1 MEKEKRQKFAEY
13 IQSVA
18 TIEECM
24 KPYRDQRKELR
35 RNFIEN
41 RWLSREEASLAVKAF
56 RMWEQQIDF
65 EDLTAIY
72 ESIET
77 SFAEKEV
84 VDEAA

>member
-1 MEKEKRQKFAEY
+1 VEKEKRQKFAEY
-13 IQSVA
+13 VQSIA
-18 TIEECM
+18 AIEECM
-24 KPYRDQRKELR
+24 KPYRDQRKDLR
-35 RNFIEN
+35 RNFVEN
-41 RWLSREEASLAVKAF
+41 RWLSREEASMAVKAF

-84 VDEAA
+84 ADEAA

>member
-13 IQSVA
+13 VQSIA
-18 TIEECM
+18 AIEESM

-35 RNFIEN
+35 RNFVEN
-41 RWLSREEASLAVKAF
+41 RWLSREEASLAVKAY

-84 VDEAA
+84 ADEAS

>member
-1 MEKEKRQKFAEY
+1 VEKEKRQKFAEY

>member
-1 MEKEKRQKFAEY
+1 VEKEKRQKFAEY

-18 TIEECM
+18 AIEECM

-65 EDLTAIY
+65 DDLAAIY

-84 VDEAA
+84 MDEAA

>member
-13 IQSVA
+13 VQSIA
-18 TIEECM
+18 AIEDCM

-41 RWLSREEASLAVKAF
+41 RWLSKEEASLAVKAF

-65 EDLTAIY
+65 DDLTAIY

-84 VDEAA
+84 TDEAS

>member
-84 VDEAA
+84 MDEAA

>member
-13 IQSVA
+13 IQSIA
-18 TIEECM
+18 AIEECM
-24 KPYRDQRKELR
+24 KPYREQRKDLR
-35 RNFIEN
+35 RSFVEN
-41 RWLSREEASLAVKAF
+41 RWLSREEASLAVKAY

-65 EDLTAIY
+65 DDLTAIY

-77 SFAEKEV
+77 SFAEKGL

>member
-1 MEKEKRQKFAEY
+1 MEKEKRQKFGEY
-13 IQSVA
+13 IQSIA
-18 TIEECM
+18 AIEECM

-41 RWLSREEASLAVKAF
+41 RWLSKEEASLAVKAF

-65 EDLTAIY
+65 DDLTAIY

-84 VDEAA
+84 MDEAA

>member
-1 MEKEKRQKFAEY
+1 VEKEKRQKFAEY
-13 IQSVA
+13 VQSIA
-18 TIEECM
+18 AIEECM

>member
-1 MEKEKRQKFAEY
+1 
-13 IQSVA
+13 
-18 TIEECM
+18 
-24 KPYRDQRKELR
+24 
-35 RNFIEN
+35 
-41 RWLSREEASLAVKAF
+41 LAVKAF

-84 VDEAA
+84 MDEAA

>member
-1 MEKEKRQKFAEY
+1 VEKEKRQKFAEY
-13 IQSVA
+13 VQSIA
-18 TIEECM
+18 AIEECM

-41 RWLSREEASLAVKAF
+41 RWLSREEASLAVKAY

-72 ESIET
+72 ESIEM

-84 VDEAA
+84 TDEAA

>member
-13 IQSVA
+13 VQSIA
-18 TIEECM
+18 AIEECM
-24 KPYRDQRKELR
+24 KPYRDQRKDLR

-72 ESIET
+72 ESIEM

-84 VDEAA
+84 VDETA

>member
-13 IQSVA
+13 VQSIA
-18 TIEECM
+18 AIEECM
-24 KPYRDQRKELR
+24 KPYRDQRKDLR
-35 RNFIEN
+35 RNFVEN
-41 RWLSREEASLAVKAF
+41 RWLSREEASMAVKAF

-84 VDEAA
+84 ADEAA

>member
-13 IQSVA
+13 VQSIA
-18 TIEECM
+18 AIEECM
-24 KPYRDQRKELR
+24 KPYRDQRKDLR
-35 RNFIEN
+35 RNFVEN
-41 RWLSREEASLAVKAF
+41 RWLSREEASMAVKAF
-56 RMWEQQIDF
+56 RMWEQQINF

-84 VDEAA
+84 ADEAA

>member
-13 IQSVA
+13 VQSIA
-18 TIEECM
+18 AIEECM

-41 RWLSREEASLAVKAF
+41 RWLSREEASLAVKAY

-72 ESIET
+72 ESIEM

-84 VDEAA
+84 TDEAA

>member
-13 IQSVA
+13 VQSIA
-18 TIEECM
+18 AIEDCM
-24 KPYRDQRKELR
+24 RPYRDQRKELR
-35 RNFIEN
+35 QNFIEN

-65 EDLTAIY
+65 DDLTAIY

-77 SFAEKEV
+77 SFAEKEITN
-84 VDEAA
+84 EAS

>member
-13 IQSVA
+13 VQSIA
-18 TIEECM
+18 AIEDCM
-24 KPYRDQRKELR
+24 KPSRDQRKELR

-65 EDLTAIY
+65 DDLTAIY

-84 VDEAA
+84 TDEAS

>member
-13 IQSVA
+13 IQSIA
-18 TIEECM
+18 AIEDCM
-24 KPYRDQRKELR
+24 RPYRDQRKELR
-35 RNFIEN
+35 QNFIEN

-65 EDLTAIY
+65 DDLTAIY

-77 SFAEKEV
+77 SFAEKEITG
-84 VDEAA
+84 EAS

>member
-13 IQSVA
+13 VQSIA
-18 TIEECM
+18 AIEDCM

-41 RWLSREEASLAVKAF
+41 RWLSWEEASLAVKAF

-65 EDLTAIY
+65 DDLTAIY

-84 VDEAA
+84 PDEAS

>member
-13 IQSVA
+13 IQS
-18 TIEECM
+18 IEDCM
-24 KPYRDQRKELR
+24 RPYRDQRKELR
-35 RNFIEN
+35 QNFIEN

-65 EDLTAIY
+65 DDLTAIY

-77 SFAEKEV
+77 SFAEKEITN
-84 VDEAA
+84 EAS

>member
-13 IQSVA
+13 VQSIA
-18 TIEECM
+18 AIEDCM

-65 EDLTAIY
+65 DDLTAIY

-84 VDEAA
+84 ADEAS

>member
-13 IQSVA
+13 VQSIA
-18 TIEECM
+18 AIEECM

>member
-1 MEKEKRQKFAEY
+1 VEKEKRQKFAEY
-13 IQSVA
+13 VQSIA
-18 TIEECM
+18 AIEECM

-41 RWLSREEASLAVKAF
+41 RWLSREEASMAVKAF

-65 EDLTAIY
+65 DDLTAIY

-77 SFAEKEV
+77 SFAEKEITN
-84 VDEAA
+84 EAS

>member
-18 TIEECM
+18 AIEECM

-65 EDLTAIY
+65 DDLTAIY

-84 VDEAA
+84 ADEAS